1 MGLHKIKRASERV
14 QISGSS
20 SLPTPPRW
28 LQLRSVALLCRTV
41 SARAGMLPTSA
52 IRLTPPPCGAPPPPH
67 PAPYPARLCILAASR
82 PPQRLPACLR
92 RHGSRSRGV
101 ATSALP
107 FVHPRRKYA
116 DSPARATRRR
126 PPNLQDGE
134 LSRIL
139 SFFVPTRC
147 WAAMCKRRGADGGG
161 TSSRATMCRRRGLRR
176 CKQQGGTISN
186 ATRHRSG
193 GAAARPLST
202 GTATTLSLP
211 NAVASGNLLS
221 AVTFSS
227 IYPFPSPLACI
238 DFLVACPMISNIRIG
253 LTLYACHS
261 FIVRYCFM
269 LWPWGMWFCR
279 VF

>member
-28 LQLRSVALLCRTV
+28 LQLRSVALLGRTV

-52 IRLTPPPCGAPPPPH
+52 IWLTPPPCCAPPPPH

-139 SFFVPTRC
+139 SFFAD
-147 WAAMCKRRGADGGG
+147 AAACDGA
-161 TSSRATMCRRRGLRR
+161 SSRAARSATLRGIEAAAQLDGLCPPARLRR
-176 CKQQGGTISN
+176 SLC
-186 ATRHRSG
+186 R
-193 GAAARPLST
+193 
-202 GTATTLSLP
+202 TLSP
-211 NAVASGNLLS
+211 PV
-221 AVTFSS
+221 
-227 IYPFPSPLACI
+227 ICYRP
-238 DFLVACPMISNIRIG
+238 
-253 LTLYACHS
+253 
-261 FIVRYCFM
+261 
-269 LWPWGMWFCR
+269 
-279 VF
+279 